1 MYRIDNIKKSRNS
14 TKSNQIYSPSLPGGE
29 KSRRIPNRRNS
40 DRFRAEKGGRRK
52 EEIGEE
58 IQNGGVKW
66 ERREGFEE
74 GCTLNDQR

>member
-1 MYRIDNIKKSRNS
+1 MYRIGSVKKSRNS
-14 TKSNQIYSPSLPGGE
+14 TKSNRILSLPLPGGE
-29 KSRRIPNRRNS
+29 KLRRIPNWRNL
-40 DRFRAEKGGRRK
+40 DRSRAEKGGRRE